1 MEINI
6 QPILE
11 TETALLYP
19 LQRKDFDELFVT
31 ASNPKIWEQHPNKN
45 RWQREVFEIFFEGA
59 IESGG
64 ALKVID
70 KASNTIIGCTRFYD
84 YQSEKSTI
92 MIGYTFYNTNSWGK
106 GINSAVKKSMLEYIF
121 QFVSTVVFH
130 VGSTNLRSQIA
141 MNRLNIKKIGEEEI
155 AYFGEPSKLNFVYKI
170 TKDDW
175 NLRKNSANT

>member
-19 LQRKDFDELFVT
+19 LQHKDFDELFAT
-31 ASNPKIWEQHPNKN
+31 ASDPKIWEQHPNKN
-45 RWQREVFEIFFEGA
+45 RWRKEVFEIFFEGA
-59 IESGG
+59 IESRG
-64 ALKVID
+64 AFKIID

-84 YQSEKSTI
+84 YQPEKSTI
-92 MIGYTFYNTNSWGK
+92 LIGYTFYNKNSWGK

-141 MNRLNIKKIGEEEI
+141 MNRLNIKKVDEEEV

-175 NLRKNSANT
+175 NLRKNSTKI